1 MPTASALR
9 HEIEQKL
16 ATSFPTALTPSS
28 RTIRESATVGIQE
41 IDELLDGGLP
51 IGAITE
57 ITGPASS
64 GRTCLALSFVAERTK
79 AGQVCAWV
87 DVGNALDPESAAA
100 SGVNLRRLLWVRC
113 KSIAV
118 QAKGKPWSRMDQ
130 ALRATDL
137 LLQSGGFAAIV
148 LDMGDLATDHGR
160 RIPLA
165 TWYRFKQAAGQSRT
179 SLLLLGRA
187 SYAQSSAAVVL
198 ECSPLKPDAANQM
211 VMDGCSFGVSLKRE
225 KLATHLG
232 MMRKPPASTWTAKS
246 SWATGTKA

>member
-79 AGQVCAWV
+79 AGPVCAWV

-113 KSIAV
+113 
-118 QAKGKPWSRMDQ
+118 
-130 ALRATDL
+130 
-137 LLQSGGFAAIV
+137 
-148 LDMGDLATDHGR
+148 
-160 RIPLA
+160 
-165 TWYRFKQAAGQSRT
+165 
-179 SLLLLGRA
+179 
-187 SYAQSSAAVVL
+187 
-198 ECSPLKPDAANQM
+198 
-211 VMDGCSFGVSLKRE
+211 
-225 KLATHLG
+225 
-232 MMRKPPASTWTAKS
+232 
-246 SWATGTKA
+246 